1 MDKIDRR
8 KAARIYKNL
17 KIEVGKNEKLQNLGS
32 IDLSPMGVR
41 FRTNKK
47 VPLFKQLDFKIDLSS
62 DNEKSDDLSCQA
74 TVIRCEKSRQAK
86 GYHVTLFFH
95 NLNKKDAGKIE
106 RYIKKIR
113 G

>member
-1 MDKIDRR
+1 MDRVDRR
-8 KAARIYKNL
+8 KTARIYKKL
-17 KIEVGKNEKLQNLGS
+17 KIEVGKHEKLQNLGS

-47 VPLFKQLDFKIDLSS
+47 VPLFKQLDFKIDLSTDS
-62 DNEKSDDLSCQA
+62 KKKNDLSCQA

-86 GYHVTLFFH
+86 GYHVTLFFN
-95 NLNKKDAGKIE
+95 NLTQKDAKRIE
-106 RYIKKIR
+106 KYIQKIR

>member
-1 MDKIDRR
+1 MSEMERR
-8 KAARIYKNL
+8 KAARITKKL
-17 KIEVGKNEKLQNLGS
+17 KMEVGKHEKLQNLGS

-47 VPLFKQLDFKIDLSS
+47 VPLFKQLDFKIDLST
-62 DNEKSDDLSCQA
+62 DEKKNNELICQA
-74 TVIRCEKSRQAK
+74 TVIRCEKSLKAK

-95 NLNKKDAGKIE
+95 DLSRKDVNRIE
-106 RYIKKIR
+106 KYIQRIR